1 MTIIVGSRKQSC
13 LITTNNKNLII
24 ELYCYETINI
34 INFNFFCLLFLFQL
48 SHKKHEKNQWKC
60 YVL

>member
-24 ELYCYETINI
+24 ELYCYETNI